1 MMHASKSLRR
11 HWWIACFCLLLLLNT
26 QGKKTCG
33 GFLWHTGG
41 GSGASSVSYCA
52 PGTLKAGPAPIRHPK
67 RANAAADDDDD
78 ADAADEDD
86 DGHDDHGTD
95 ENDDD
100 DADVTRMERAAVGGT
115 PEPPRQRTV
124 GYQRVGYRANPTLVA

>member
-67 RANAAADDDDD
+67 RAADDDHDTDDDDDDDD
-78 ADAADEDD
+78 A
-86 DGHDDHGTD
+86 
-95 ENDDD
+95 